1 MLMFAALSTPIFAH
15 HKKNDT
21 NDAVEIRM
29 MLLCLYEYV
38 ATAGS
43 SHRLSRAGMF
53 LPRAERPDLRQYFFR
68 RSRTP
73 STTVVRVCVGHLK
86 EVVKFQIVLVTK
98 KQDLT
103 RYLLWRTFCKFGI
116 RPLITHTRNRM

>member
-1 MLMFAALSTPIFAH
+1 
-15 HKKNDT
+15 
-21 NDAVEIRM
+21 M

-73 STTVVRVCVGHLK
+73 STTVVRVCVCVCWAF
-86 EVVKFQIVLVTK
+86 EES
-98 KQDLT
+98 
-103 RYLLWRTFCKFGI
+103 CKIPDRFGNEKTGLNPI
-116 RPLITHTRNRM
+116 FAFASILQVWNSSVDHTHTHAIECEFAHCTSLGFVWHVFNDPIS